1 MDRNEWEDRWNRR
14 EEWRRWRAERRYRR
28 NPAGRVILGLSM
40 IAFGVVFILGNL
52 GIIDVRDI
60 RDYWPV
66 ILIVLGGSHLLSWRR
81 GSPPIGGLILTTLG
95 VLFLLRNFGY
105 IYGNIWQLIWPVL
118 LIGWGA
124 MMLVARPFWHD
135 GRFSSAGGSGSGTT
149 LEPVVNEYVI
159 FGGVK
164 RKVETQEF
172 QGGRAEA
179 VFGGVELD
187 LRRAGIKDNGEAVL
201 DASATFGGVEIRVP
215 ETWDVTV
222 TGGGIFG
229 GYEDKTSHGSLVQ
242 GTRPKLVVRGH
253 AVFGGVEVK
262 N

>member
-1 MDRNEWEDRWNRR
+1 MDRNDSEERWNRR
-14 EEWRRWRAERRYRR
+14 EERHRWRAERRYRR
-28 NPAGRVILGLSM
+28 NPAGRAVVGLSM
-40 IAFGVVFILGNL
+40 IALGVFFILGNL

-95 VLFLLRNFGY
+95 ALFLLRNFGY

-124 MMLVARPFWHD
+124 AMLFARPFWHD
-135 GRFSSAGGSGSGTT
+135 RGVTRAAGSGSSTT
-149 LEPVVNEYVI
+149 SEPSVNEYVI

-164 RKVETQEF
+164 RKVESQEF
-172 QGGRAEA
+172 EGGSVEA

-187 LRRAGIKDNGEAVL
+187 LRKAAIKNNEALL
-201 DASATFGGVEIRVP
+201 DASATFGGIEIRVP
-215 ETWDVTV
+215 ESWDVTV
-222 TGGGIFG
+222 NGGGIFG
-229 GYEDKTSHGSLVQ
+229 GYEDKTAHGASVE
-242 GTRPKLVVRGH
+242 GRKPRLVVRGQ
-253 AVFGGVEVK
+253 AIFGGVEVK